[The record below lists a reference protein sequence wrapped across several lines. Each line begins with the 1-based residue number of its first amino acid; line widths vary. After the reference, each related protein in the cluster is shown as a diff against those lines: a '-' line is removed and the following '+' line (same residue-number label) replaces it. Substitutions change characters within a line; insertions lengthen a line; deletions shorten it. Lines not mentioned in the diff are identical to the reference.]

1 MLRWI
6 MPIHARVSSRSVAA
20 ATLCLVV
27 VFLFLNYGGKLR
39 VMFEIEGPLI

>member
-1 MLRWI
+1 

-39 VMFEIEGPLI
+39 LSVPMIEIEEPLS